1 MIINK
6 NIKNLLLTSLVII
19 LPLKIFAFSLVGD
32 PVKVP
37 NEKEYIIYSK
47 QLEQSS
53 LPDTENANVDTTLLV
68 YNIQTLVSKST
79 QMFYVKDDQLH
90 DFKNSTWSMP
100 VSKMLT
106 VAAFEYILDNNI
118 VSSLAFQNINIR
130 QDFTLSGTTPY
141 GPVLDLDHNQFF
153 FYITF
158 YLKNEKTGK
167 AVIKTIKYN
176 HAITSND
183 VNAYKYAELTNTA
196 LASIFSEL
204 KPWLIKNLKE
214 QKESNSK
221 ALKSNPSTLF
231 NIATKQ

>member
-1 MIINK
+1 MIIKK
-6 NIKNLLLTSLVII
+6 NIKKYLLTSLIVI

-37 NEKEYIIYSK
+37 NQKEYIIYSK
-47 QLEQSS
+47 QLEKKS
-53 LPDTENANVDTTLLV
+53 LPNVKNAAVNTTLLV
-68 YNIQTLVSKST
+68 YNMQTQVSKST
-79 QMFYVKDDQLH
+79 QMFYVENNQLH
-90 DFKNSTWSMP
+90 DFKNSSWAIP

-106 VAAFEYILDNNI
+106 VATFEYILDNNI
-118 VSSLAFQNINIR
+118 VSNLAFQNINIR

-167 AVIKTIKYN
+167 AAIKTIKYN
-176 HAITSND
+176 HRIASND
-183 VNAYKYAELTNTA
+183 VNAYRYAELTNTA
-196 LASIFSEL
+196 LIHIFTKL

-214 QKESNSK
+214 QKTDNNK
-221 ALKSNPSTLF
+221 RLKSNSPTLYMV
-231 NIATKQ
+231 TKQ

>member
-1 MIINK
+1 MRTFLLIFLII
-6 NIKNLLLTSLVII
+6 T
-19 LPLKIFAFSLVGD
+19 LPLKIFAFSLLGD

-37 NEKEYIIYSK
+37 NEKEFIIYGK
-47 QLEQSS
+47 QIEKES
-53 LPDTENANVDTTLLV
+53 LPNTKNADIDTTLLV
-68 YNIQTLVSKST
+68 YNIQTQVSKST

-90 DFKNSTWSMP
+90 NFKNSSWAIP

-106 VAAFEYILDNNI
+106 VATFEYILDNNI
-118 VSSLAFQNINIR
+118 VNNLAFQNINIR

-176 HAITSND
+176 HKITSND
-183 VNAYKYAELTNTA
+183 VSAHRYAELTNIA
-196 LASIFSEL
+196 LANILAEL
-204 KPWLIKNLKE
+204 RPWLIENLKK
-214 QKESNSK
+214 QKNHNTK
-221 ALKSNPSTLF
+221 TLKSDPPSLF
-231 NIATKQ
+231 NITTKQ